1 MRKNELNMAK
11 ADDPN
16 EHILWLNRVF
26 FGILYE
32 DPKGKGDEDN
42 RSSLMSEFVLEYLER
57 DNGKYEGM
65 GVQRL
70 IRPEMEGYN
79 KMSDE
84 EKEFARYRNAT
95 VLMLKF
101 AQENE
106 SIKEV
111 PAWYSKHSLTE
122 WVACGECKHQLFDG
136 DLEWLEKVTQDL
148 LENPD
153 EDLKFDDAIM
163 EEETPE
169 NEMTL
174 EEAIV
179 ENAVEATP
187 EAEEEVVPET
197 KVEDAIEKAL
207 AKAEAKAEAKEAET
221 EEETEEETVEIDS
234 QEEEHIHGPHCNH
247 SVEEITYDVPHMIG
261 AVEEVEWE
269 KVEYTSTGPQDGLVS
284 WAALAAVMQA
294 QEGTEGLIKK
304 SPKFD
309 KALVA
314 ALKEMKEAGILRN
327 PRCVLDAIMVMLDV
341 DPRAVVEIEQ
351 IFSST
356 N

>member
-1 MRKNELNMAK
+1 
-11 ADDPN
+11 
-16 EHILWLNRVF
+16 
-26 FGILYE
+26 
-32 DPKGKGDEDN
+32 
-42 RSSLMSEFVLEYLER
+42 MSEFVMEYLER
-57 DNGKYEGM
+57 DNGNYEGM

-70 IRPEMEGYN
+70 IRPDSKDYN
-79 KMSDE
+79 KMSEE
-84 EKEFARYRNAT
+84 EKELARYRNAT

-106 SIKEV
+106 SIRV
-111 PAWYSKHSLTE
+111 MPAWYSKHNLTE
-122 WVACGECKHQLFDG
+122 WVSCGECKHQLFDG
-136 DLEWLEKVTQDL
+136 DLEWLEKVTQSL
-148 LENPD
+148 LENPV
-153 EDLKFDDAIM
+153 EDLKFEAI
-163 EEETPE
+163 
-169 NEMTL
+169 MTL
-174 EEAIV
+174 EDAIV

-197 KVEDAIEKAL
+197 EVEDVIEKAL
-207 AKAEAKAEAKEAET
+207 AKAEEKAEAREAET

-234 QEEEHIHGPHCNH
+234 QEEHIHGPHCNH
-247 SVEEITYDVPHMIG
+247 SAEEIITYDVPHVIG
-261 AVEEVEWE
+261 AVEEVGWE
-269 KVEYTSTGPQDGLVS
+269 KIEITSTGPQDGLVS

-294 QEGTEGLIKK
+294 QEGMDELIKK

-314 ALKEMKEAGILRN
+314 ALKEMQKAGILSN

-356 N
+356 TN

>member
-1 MRKNELNMAK
+1 
-11 ADDPN
+11 
-16 EHILWLNRVF
+16 
-26 FGILYE
+26 
-32 DPKGKGDEDN
+32 
-42 RSSLMSEFVLEYLER
+42 MSDFVLEYLEKDSER
-57 DNGKYEGM
+57 FEGM

-70 IRPEMEGYN
+70 IRPETKGYN
-79 KMSDE
+79 TMSED

-95 VLMLKF
+95 VLMLGF
-101 AQENE
+101 AQECE
-106 SIKEV
+106 SIKEQPV
-111 PAWYSKHSLTE
+111 WYDKQSLTE
-122 WVACGECKHQLFDG
+122 WVSCGECKHHLFDG

-148 LENPD
+148 LENPA
-153 EDLKFDDAIM
+153 ENLKFADAIM
-163 EEETPE
+163 EDKVPE
-169 NEMTL
+169 HEMTL

-187 EAEEEVVPET
+187 ETEEEVVPET
-197 KVEDAIEKAL
+197 GVEDAIEKAL
-207 AKAEAKAEAKEAET
+207 AKAEEKAETRET
-221 EEETEEETVEIDS
+221 EPEEESVEVDS
-234 QEEEHIHGPHCNH
+234 QEEEHIHGPTCNH
-247 SVEEITYDVPHMIG
+247 PHEGDIDYEVPHVIE

-269 KVEYTSTGPQDGLVS
+269 KMEYTSTGPQDGLVS

-314 ALKEMKEAGILRN
+314 ALQEMQKAGILSN
-327 PRCVLDAIMVMLDV
+327 QRCVLDAIMVMLDV